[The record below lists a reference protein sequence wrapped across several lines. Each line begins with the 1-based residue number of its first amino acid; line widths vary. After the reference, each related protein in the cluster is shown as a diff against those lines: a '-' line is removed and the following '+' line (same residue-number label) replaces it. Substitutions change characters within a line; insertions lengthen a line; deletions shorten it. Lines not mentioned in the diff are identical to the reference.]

1 MADRAQVTSVEAIE
15 AFRADLVVYLS
26 KARPTLEEVTNAVL
40 RTRLWLQND
49 QRHHWEGELRLRRKK
64 LERAQAELLSAMLS
78 KMKEASAAQQL
89 EVRRA
94 QEAVKEAEAKLAL
107 LRRWDRELE
116 NRSEPLVKQ
125 VDQMHFFLTTN
136 MTRAVASLA
145 QTVKSLEAYAGVA
158 LPAASG
164 ESDVAKTEGAAT
176 NGDSGE
182 EGSPVEGAADAPS
195 RKPGAGAQ
203 P

>member
-15 AFRADLVVYLS
+15 AFRANLIVYLG

-64 LERAQAELLSAMLS
+64 LERAQAELLSAMMS
-78 KMKEASAAQQL
+78 KMKEASAAQQM

-94 QEAVKEAEAKLAL
+94 REAVKEAEAKLVL
-107 LRRWDRELE
+107 LKRWDRELE

-125 VDQMHFFLTTN
+125 VDQMHFFLTTDL
-136 MTRAVASLA
+136 TRAVASLA

-158 LPAASG
+158 LPGASG
-164 ESDVAKTEGAAT
+164 EAGATAGEGAAAET
-176 NGDSGE
+176 GADESGTPTADTANVTARKPESGE
-182 EGSPVEGAADAPS
+182 AS
-195 RKPGAGAQ
+195 
-203 P
+203 